1 MTDSE
6 LQQKRLIAA
15 AIDIAV
21 AVAIG
26 VVFAVGAAAFGFM
39 AGRSGSVAL
48 GYVMR
53 VLGVL
58 GALLGLGYVLA
69 RDVVAGGNSIG
80 KKTQG
85 LRVVTTTGSAAG
97 ALESVKRNA
106 PLAIGSVLG
115 LLSALLQLV
124 PCLGDAVACLLTPL
138 TWLGYLVG
146 LAVAVIEVVKIVTDP
161 EGVRLGDGLAGTRV
175 VRG

>member
-58 GALLGLGYVLA
+58 GALVGLGYILA
-69 RDVVAGGNSIG
+69 RDVVAGGSSIG

-85 LRVVTTTGSAAG
+85 LRVVTTSGAAAG
-97 ALESVKRNA
+97 AMESVKRNA

-146 LAVAVIEVVKIVTDP
+146 LAVAVIEVVKIITDA